1 MRFRVILWNQWRW
14 TRIIVVF
21 GTLIGF
27 ALPILSVQGAT
38 SGERGLRPIEL
49 LGWLQGWGMLY
60 PLLAGALGLMVA
72 MAAWA
77 PDHRGRHI
85 HTLSLP
91 IERWRFLLY
100 RFGAGACLLALPIVA
115 LLLGAILASKG
126 ATIPAGL
133 RAYPI
138 SLGLR
143 FGLATLVA
151 FAIFFAISGGTSRTA
166 GIILGTIAA
175 LIAVQII
182 ASGIGLN
189 VQIFDAMQL
198 ALFNFP
204 APLALFTGRWM
215 LIDV

>member
-1 MRFRVILWNQWRW
+1 MKFRVILWNQWRW
-14 TRIIVVF
+14 SRLVILF
-21 GTLIGF
+21 GTLVGF

-38 SGERGLRPIEL
+38 TTERAQRPVEL
-49 LGWLQGWGMLY
+49 LLWLQGWGILY
-60 PLLAGALGLMVA
+60 PLLAGGLGLLVA

-100 RFGAGACLLALPIVA
+100 RFAAGACLLLIPVVA
-115 LLLGAILASKG
+115 LLLGSILAAKG
-126 ATIPAGL
+126 AAVPAGL
-133 RAYPI
+133 RTYPI

-166 GIILGTIAA
+166 GLIIGTLAA
-175 LIAVQII
+175 AILLQAVGG
-182 ASGIGLN
+182 AVGVNLHLT
-189 VQIFDAMQL
+189 DALQMG
-198 ALFNFP
+198 FFVFP